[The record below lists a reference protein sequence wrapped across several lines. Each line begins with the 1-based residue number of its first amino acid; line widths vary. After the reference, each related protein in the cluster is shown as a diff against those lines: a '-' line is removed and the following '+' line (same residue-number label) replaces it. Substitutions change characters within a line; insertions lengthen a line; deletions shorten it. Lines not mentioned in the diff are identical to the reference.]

1 MHQWIGENYVISK
14 NMLIQ
19 FSIAQQYISQLGS
32 AILPSLN
39 LRLSNLD
46 GLVRISANSLHE
58 MVSKF
63 LKHPNLTS
71 LNPQSLT
78 TNELVVYIVLR
89 YMHNKTTPRHLF
101 QNKHHLLIPHVQLR
115 SLIPTRHMRYCSRSW
130 WTLRVVE
137 CHIPQGL
144 ETYGGK
150 HCGFPFWL
158 CKKKCNVGSYW
169 KEKGSYMIIQFGL
182 IKWRMAICMYCH
194 MYIWDIIYIWLGAW
208 GWNYKL

>member
-1 MHQWIGENYVISK
+1 
-14 NMLIQ
+14 ML
-19 FSIAQQYISQLGS
+19 
-32 AILPSLN
+32 
-39 LRLSNLD
+39 
-46 GLVRISANSLHE
+46 
-58 MVSKF
+58 SKF
-63 LKHPNLTS
+63 LKHLNLTS

-89 YMHNKTTPRHLF
+89 YMHHKTTPRHLF
-101 QNKHHLLIPHVQLR
+101 KNKHHLLIPHVQLR

-169 KEKGSYMIIQFGL
+169 KENG
-182 IKWRMAICMYCH
+182 
-194 MYIWDIIYIWLGAW
+194 IIYDNSVWVDKMENGDLYVLSYVYLRYNIHMAGGMRLKLQTLRNNHFWAIVKPIWLV
-208 GWNYKL
+208 L